1 MRYGDEMLPYE
12 IKHIDMLRKHAAEC
26 SVLLKKDGCFPLKQ
40 PGRIALFGN
49 GARQTI
55 KGGTGSGNVYSRYYA
70 TCEDGLEDAGFE
82 ITTKEWL
89 DAYDR
94 ERSRHHGEF
103 IADIRK
109 KAEELKVSPFVVG
122 FGKIEPEYEYDI
134 PLSGEGEACVYV
146 LARTSGEGND
156 REIIGG
162 DVLLTETEER
172 DILALNRKFERFM
185 LVLNVGGVVDLS
197 KVKEVKNILYLSQL
211 GAVTGDILADILLGK
226 ASPSGRLTT
235 TWAAVGEYQGVGEF
249 GDRDDTRYKE
259 GIYVGYRYF
268 DTVKAKPLYPF
279 GFGLSYTEFEWKA
292 GETSVEQG
300 TVLLPVTVCNTG
312 CLAGKEVVQLYV
324 SAPKGSLPKPY
335 QCLAAFAKT
344 EEIQPGEEQTISLSF
359 SLDDIASYCEDCA
372 AWVLE
377 EGDYILRAGTSSR
390 DTKVAAVLHLGR
402 TVKVRQL
409 KKLLGKPDFEDA
421 VVDFEY
427 EDDLTGVPVT
437 EIAASSLGKWICD
450 YGIDRSVDD
459 FVSALSDEDAA
470 HLCIGAY
477 LPNAAGGIIGNSAF
491 HVAGA
496 AGETTNYLAGKLG
509 NRYLV
514 MADGPAGLRISRKYA
529 VTDQGV
535 TAVMEKLPDGLGE
548 LLGEE
553 LNAAVRKNFESIPPE
568 AVREQYTTAIPIGT
582 AVAQS
587 WNVEFARLCGDIVGA
602 EMEIHGIHLWLA
614 PALNIHR
621 DIRCGRNFEYF
632 SEDPL
637 ISGKMAAGITLGVQS
652 HTHCGTTVKHFAANN
667 QENNRYN
674 NNSLVSERAMREIYL
689 KGFEIAIRESQPKA
703 LMTSYNLLN
712 GEHTSQCKDLVEEI
726 LRGEFGFKGLVMT
739 DWVTTGQV
747 FNPASAYPA
756 VYAHKIVKAG
766 NDIVMAGGQPDFD
779 DLMEALKDGRVSRDE
794 VNVCATRVL
803 RAVNGML

>member
-1 MRYGDEMLPYE
+1 
-12 IKHIDMLRKHAAEC
+12 
-26 SVLLKKDGCFPLKQ
+26 
-40 PGRIALFGN
+40 
-49 GARQTI
+49 
-55 KGGTGSGNVYSRYYA
+55 
-70 TCEDGLEDAGFE
+70 
-82 ITTKEWL
+82 
-89 DAYDR
+89 
-94 ERSRHHGEF
+94 
-103 IADIRK
+103 
-109 KAEELKVSPFVVG
+109 
-122 FGKIEPEYEYDI
+122 
-134 PLSGEGEACVYV
+134 
-146 LARTSGEGND
+146 GND
-156 REIIGG
+156 REIRRG

-172 DILALNRKFERFM
+172 DILALNGKFERFM

-197 KVKEVKNILYLSQL
+197 GIREVKNILYLSQL

-226 ASPSGRLTT
+226 ANPSGRLTT
-235 TWAAVGEYQGVGEF
+235 TWAAADKYQGMGEF

-259 GIYVGYRYF
+259 GVYVGYRYF
-268 DTVKAKPLYPF
+268 DTAGAKPFYPF
-279 GFGLSYTEFEWKA
+279 GYGLSYTEFEWEA
-292 GETSVEQG
+292 GTVSVEQG
-300 TVLLPVTVCNTG
+300 KVMLPVTVRNTG
-312 CLAGKEVVQLYV
+312 SYAGKEVVQLYV
-324 SAPKGSLPKPY
+324 SAPKGRLPKPY
-335 QCLAAFAKT
+335 QSLAAFAKT
-344 EEIQPGEEQTISLSF
+344 EEIQPGGEQTVSLSF
-359 SLDDIASYCEDCA
+359 ALEDIASYCEGCA

-377 EGDYILRAGTSSR
+377 ERNYILRAGTSSR
-390 DTKVAAVLHLGR
+390 DTKAVAVLHLNR
-402 TVKVRQL
+402 MVKTRQL
-409 KKLLGKPDFEDA
+409 KNLLGKPDFADTGM
-421 VVDFEY
+421 DFEY
-427 EDDLTGVPVT
+427 GDDLTGVPVT
-437 EIAASSLGKWICD
+437 EITAEELGQWNCD
-450 YGIDRSVDD
+450 YVIDRSVDD
-459 FVSALSDEDAA
+459 FVAGLSDEEAS

-477 LPNAAGGIIGNSAF
+477 LPNATGGIVGNSAF

-496 AGETTNYLAGKLG
+496 AGETTNYLAEKLG

-514 MADGPAGLRISRKYA
+514 MADGPAGLRISRKFA
-529 VTDQGV
+529 VTDNGV
-535 TAVMEKLPDGLGE
+535 MTVMEKLPDGLGE

-553 LNAAVRKNFESIPPE
+553 LNAAVRKSYESVPPE
-568 AVREQYTTAIPIGT
+568 SVREQYTTAIPIGT

-602 EMEIHGIHLWLA
+602 EMEIYGIHLWLA

-637 ISGKMAAGITLGVQS
+637 ISGKMAAGITLGVQG
-652 HTHCGTTVKHFAANN
+652 HAHCGTTIKHFAANN

-747 FNPASAYPA
+747 FNSASAYPA
-756 VYAHKIVKAG
+756 VYAHKIIKAG

-779 DLMEALKDGRVSRDE
+779 DLMEALKDGRVSREE